1 MYTGMQRICAIMST
15 LLLILFL
22 GTVAHAA
29 DPKAA
34 KQQHQVD
41 KMELQISKDGKTIV
55 DQSGREVARFVK
67 GMQVQPMEGAT
78 QSLQG
83 CLCCKPECIIY
94 DNKGQCVQE
103 INSCTWDFD
112 CSCKK

>member
-1 MYTGMQRICAIMST
+1 MYPGMQRIGTMMST

-22 GTVAHAA
+22 GTYAHAA
-29 DPKAA
+29 DPNAA
-34 KQQHQVD
+34 KQQRQVD

-67 GMQVQPMEGAT
+67 GMQVRPVEGAT

-83 CLCCKPECIIY
+83 CMCCTDECIIY
-94 DNKGQCVQE
+94 EGERCVKK
-103 INSCTWDFD
+103 IRSCTWDFD
-112 CSCKK
+112 CSCK

>member
-1 MYTGMQRICAIMST
+1 MYPGMQRIGTMMST

-29 DPKAA
+29 DPKTT
-34 KQQHQVD
+34 KQQHPVE

-67 GMQVQPMEGAT
+67 GMQVRPVEGAT
-78 QSLQG
+78 QSLPG
-83 CLCCKPECIIY
+83 CQVCTDECIIY
-94 DNKGQCVQE
+94 EGERCVKK
-103 INSCTWDFD
+103 IRSCTWDFD
-112 CSCKK
+112 CKQ